1 MDTNMTPIST
11 DDEDRRVE
19 REARHAIA
27 ADRATTAATHA
38 WASREDAHLAA
49 GYMVG
54 ALHAL
59 ATLREYLLDVRGGVD
74 GTADYLAVL
83 CGLAA
88 DAGSE
93 HCACSGP
100 CDAARDGA
108 SPVDALAA

>member
-1 MDTNMTPIST
+1 MSIDMTRRVE
-11 DDEDRRVE
+11 DDHDRRIE

-27 ADRATTAATHA
+27 ADRATTAETHP
-38 WASREDAHLAA
+38 WAAREDAHLASR
-49 GYMVG
+49 YMVD

-59 ATLREYLLDVRGGVD
+59 ATLREYLLDVRGGAE

-100 CDAARDGA
+100 CEALSDAD
-108 SPVDALAA
+108 SPLDALAA

>member
-1 MDTNMTPIST
+1 MSIELTRGIE
-11 DDEDRRVE
+11 DDDGRIE

-27 ADRATTAATHA
+27 ADRATTAETHP
-38 WASREDAHLAA
+38 WAARNDAHLAA
-49 GYMVG
+49 RYMVG

-59 ATLREYLLDVRGGVD
+59 GTLREYLLGVRGGAE
-74 GTADYLAVL
+74 GTTDYLAVL

-100 CDAARDGA
+100 CKRTSDAD

>member
-1 MDTNMTPIST
+1 MDTNMTPIPR
-11 DDEDRRVE
+11 DAEDRRVE
-19 REARHAIA
+19 REARLAISE
-27 ADRATTAATHA
+27 DRATTAETHA
-38 WASREDAHLAA
+38 WAGREDAHLAA

-59 ATLREYLLDVRGGVD
+59 ATLREYLLDVRGGID

-100 CDAARDGA
+100 CEAVGDAV
-108 SPVDALAA
+108 SPADALAA